1 MTKFQ
6 PIRFGKYLILDK
18 IATGGMAELFRA
30 KITSVEGF
38 EKLVAIKKILP
49 NLTQDS
55 NLVNMFIDEAK
66 LAAML
71 THQNIVQI
79 YDLGSM
85 EGVYF
90 IAMEYIHGKDMRV
103 LSNKSKEKGLPLPL
117 EYALHITSRICSG
130 LDYSHNLKDFQGN
143 PLKLIHRD
151 ISPQNIL
158 VTYEGEVKIVDFGI
172 AKVARKTADTR
183 EGLIKGKVAYMSPEQ
198 AAGKTIDHRSDIFSA
213 GILLY
218 EMITGVR
225 MFEGADLNV
234 LDRVRKADFQ
244 TAETIVA
251 DLPAEVSEILRRAL
265 AKTPSRRYKSCVAML
280 ADLEECLSSFTVRP
294 RAEGLSHYMKALFAE
309 EIAAEAAALLK
320 IEAEVF
326 SLKEEGA
333 SDGKTKTLHI
343 LEHIEPVP
351 AKKTAPAP
359 STHRLWLGTWAIAMV
374 AAAIVLAV
382 LFKEKRVPTVVE
394 DTVVTSVKTSELP
407 SPTTVPPAPLSA
419 ETAKKPA
426 PPEPSKREQA
436 MEALKKERFA
446 KAAALFE
453 QALANEPGDKSKIAT
468 PYAQALVG
476 GSTSILDT
484 NPKQAESLLEKA
496 IELDPK
502 NAKAFF
508 YLGKLYASKKE
519 YAKAI
524 QSYDKAIDLAPSSP
538 DAFFNLGFIY
548 YGRKDYPKAEAMF
561 LKVTELQPAYL
572 DEAYFNLAVVQNL
585 QGKKE
590 ESIGNLERALE
601 VNPNN
606 DRAKKYLLRLRRT
619 SKNAKETNH
628 LENKIF
634 SIARTGTPLDY
645 CRLRNSGQVCGA
657 DKQKTSFLG

>member
-1 MTKFQ
+1 MSNFE

-55 NLVNMFIDEAK
+55 NLVNMFIEEAK

-90 IAMEYIHGKDMRV
+90 IAMEYIHGKDLRV

-117 EYALHITSRICSG
+117 EYALYITSRICSG
-130 LDYSHNLKDFQGN
+130 LDYSHNLKDFQGK

-158 VTYEGEVKIVDFGI
+158 VTHEGEVKIVDFGI

-244 TAETIVA
+244 EAETIVS

-265 AKTPSRRYKSCVAML
+265 AKTPSRRYESCVAML

-326 SLKEEGA
+326 SLREEGA

-343 LEHIEPVP
+343 LEHIEPVST
-351 AKKTAPAP
+351 KKTAPAP

-374 AAAIVLAV
+374 AVAIVLAV

-407 SPTTVPPAPLSA
+407 SPSAVAPAPLSA
-419 ETAKKPA
+419 EPAHEPA
-426 PPEPSKREQA
+426 PSEPSKRVEA
-436 MEALKKERFA
+436 MEALQKERFA
-446 KAAALFE
+446 TAAALFE
-453 QALANEPGDKSKIAT
+453 QALANEPGDKPEIAT

-476 GSTSILDT
+476 GSTSILES
-484 NPKQAESLLEKA
+484 NPKQAESLLQKA
-496 IELDPK
+496 IELDPA
-502 NAKAFF
+502 NAEAF
-508 YLGKLYASKKE
+508 YNLGKLYTSKKE

-524 QSYDKAIDLAPSSP
+524 QSYDKAIDLDPSSP
-538 DAFFNLGFIY
+538 DAFFNLGFLY
-548 YGRKDYPKAEAMF
+548 YGRKDYPKAEALF
-561 LKVTELQPAYL
+561 LKVTELQPTYL

-634 SIARTGTPLDY
+634 SIARTGTPLDH

-657 DKQKTSFLG
+657 DKRKTSFLG

>member
-1 MTKFQ
+1 MSNFK

-85 EGVYF
+85 EGAYF
-90 IAMEYIHGKDMRV
+90 IAMEYIHGKDLRV
-103 LSNKSKEKGLPLPL
+103 LSNKSKDKGLPLPL
-117 EYALHITSRICSG
+117 EYALYITSRICSG

-172 AKVARKTADTR
+172 AKAARKSADTR

-198 AAGKTIDHRSDIFSA
+198 ASGKTIDHRSDIFST

-218 EMITGVR
+218 EMITGAR
-225 MFEGADLNV
+225 MFTGDDV
-234 LDRVRKADFQ
+234 KILDKVRKADFQ
-244 TAETIVA
+244 TAETIVP
-251 DLPAEVSEILRRAL
+251 DLPTEITEILRRAL
-265 AKTPSRRYKSCVAML
+265 AKAPSRRYKSCVAML

-320 IEAEVF
+320 IEAEVS
-326 SLKEEGA
+326 SLQEEGVPE
-333 SDGKTKTLHI
+333 GKTKTLHI

-351 AKKTAPAP
+351 ATKTVTPP
-359 STHRLWLGTWAIAMV
+359 STHRLWLGTWAVAMV
-374 AAAIVLAV
+374 AAAIILALV
-382 LFKEKRVPTVVE
+382 FKEKRVPTVAQ
-394 DTVVTSVKTSELP
+394 DTVVTSAKTATLP
-407 SPTTVPPAPLSA
+407 SANAVRPAPSSA
-419 ETAKKPA
+419 KAAKEPA
-426 PPEPSKREQA
+426 PPEPNNREEA
-436 MEALKKERFA
+436 KEALKQERFA
-446 KAAALFE
+446 TAAALFE
-453 QALANEPGDKSKIAT
+453 QALTKEPEDKAEIA
-468 PYAQALVG
+468 PLYARALVG
-476 GSTSILDT
+476 ESTSILES
-484 NPKQAESLLEKA
+484 NPEQAESLLKKA
-496 IELDPK
+496 IELDPA
-502 NAKAFF
+502 NAEAF
-508 YLGKLYASKKE
+508 YNLGKLYTSKKE

-524 QSYDKAIDLAPSSP
+524 QSYDKATELAPSSP
-538 DAFFNLGFIY
+538 DAFFNLGFLY
-548 YGRKDYPKAEAMF
+548 YGKKDYPKAEALF

-601 VNPNN
+601 VNPKN
-606 DRAKKYLLRLRRT
+606 DKAKKYLLHVTR
-619 SKNAKETNH
+619 
-628 LENKIF
+628 IF
-634 SIARTGTPLDY
+634 HE
-645 CRLRNSGQVCGA
+645 
-657 DKQKTSFLG
+657 

>member
-1 MTKFQ
+1 MSNFE

-38 EKLVAIKKILP
+38 EKLIALKKILP

-90 IAMEYIHGKDMRV
+90 IAMEYIHGKDLRV

-117 EYALHITSRICSG
+117 EYALYITSRICSG

-244 TAETIVA
+244 EAETIVS

-265 AKTPSRRYKSCVAML
+265 AKTPNRRYKSCVAML

-351 AKKTAPAP
+351 TKKTAPAP

-374 AAAIVLAV
+374 AVAIVLAV
-382 LFKEKRVPTVVE
+382 LFKEKRVPTAVE

-407 SPTTVPPAPLSA
+407 SPTTVPPASPSA
-419 ETAKKPA
+419 ETAKEPA
-426 PPEPSKREQA
+426 PSEPSKREQA
-436 MEALKKERFA
+436 MEALKKEQFA

-484 NPKQAESLLEKA
+484 DPKQAESLLEKA
-496 IELDPK
+496 IELDPA
-502 NAKAFF
+502 NAEAF
-508 YLGKLYASKKE
+508 YNLGKLYTSKKE
-519 YAKAI
+519 YAQAI

-548 YGRKDYPKAEAMF
+548 YGRKDYPKAEALF
-561 LKVTELQPAYL
+561 LKVTELQPTYL

-606 DRAKKYLLRLRRT
+606 ERAKKYLLRLT

-634 SIARTGTPLDY
+634 GIARTGTPLDH
-645 CRLRNSGQVCGA
+645 CRLRNNGQICGA